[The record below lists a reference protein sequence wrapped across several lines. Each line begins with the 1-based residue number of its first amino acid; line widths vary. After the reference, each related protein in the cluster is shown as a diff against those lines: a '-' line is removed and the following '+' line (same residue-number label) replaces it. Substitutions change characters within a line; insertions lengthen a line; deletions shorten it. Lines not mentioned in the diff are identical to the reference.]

1 VGNTES
7 TAKLT
12 EKAVALLK
20 GKNFANVATINR
32 DGSPQLTPV
41 WVETDGTNIIVNTA
55 IGRLKERNIARDPR
69 VAISVFDMKDP
80 YSWVSVDG
88 RVVRKITGK
97 EADESIDSLSY
108 KYTGNKKY
116 QGHRP
121 GEKRVKLIIEPIR
134 IRGW

>member
-7 TAKLT
+7 IAKLT
-12 EKAVALLK
+12 EKAVAILK
-20 GKNFANVATINR
+20 GKNFANIATINR

-41 WVETDGTNIIVNTA
+41 WVDTDDTNIIVNTA
-55 IGRLKERNIARDPR
+55 IDRLKEKNIARDPR